1 MVLYSLQYVD
11 LNQQGNN
18 PVVFFLVVFKYPIM
32 LSKLLTMYYVYKMY
46 YGQRVL
52 KGTFD
57 NLELAK
63 FKAKKIKG
71 LVYRDNQIWFDCRL

>member
-1 MVLYSLQYVD
+1 M
-11 LNQQGNN
+11 
-18 PVVFFLVVFKYPIM
+18 M

-46 YGQRVL
+46 YGQRIL

>member
-1 MVLYSLQYVD
+1 MLCSVSHYVTQLY
-11 LNQQGNN
+11 
-18 PVVFFLVVFKYPIM
+18 I
-32 LSKLLTMYYVYKMY
+32 MYYVYKMY

-57 NLELAK
+57 NEALAK

-71 LVYRDNQIWFDCRL
+71 LVCRNNQIWFNYGA

>member
-1 MVLYSLQYVD
+1 MD
-11 LNQQGNN
+11 CNN
-18 PVVFFLVVFKYPIM
+18 KGKSNLPFVYYPII

>member
-1 MVLYSLQYVD
+1 
-11 LNQQGNN
+11 
-18 PVVFFLVVFKYPIM
+18 
-32 LSKLLTMYYVYKMY
+32 MY

-57 NLELAK
+57 NEELAK

-71 LVYRDNQIWFDCRL
+71 LVYRDNQIWFNYGA